1 MINYFNVSLK
11 VLITINGA
19 LFSNMIVIMIPIIIH
34 IKCSFIDNN
43 SGGIEGEQIDHAIN
57 KNICECEYQYSYGC
71 MKYLEIILDCFL
83 IAFGVFFMIDSLR
96 KLGN

>member
-19 LFSNMIVIMIPIIIH
+19 LF
-34 IKCSFIDNN
+34 KCSFIDNN
-43 SGGIEGEQIDHAIN
+43 SGSIEGEQIDHAIN
-57 KNICECEYQYSYGC
+57 KNICECEYQYNYGF